1 MARILLAAH
10 DDVMRCYLARAL
22 MRQGHAVV
30 PVANAHDALGLLL
43 PGAFDIL
50 VCDTDMPGMGGPELA
65 RRAGAAIPGLRILFR
80 RGFSATPL
88 KEGAL
93 PRLDKEALEAPFHLN
108 RLANEIDNLM
118 AA

>member
-10 DDVMRCYLARAL
+10 DDVMRCYLSRAL

-30 PVANAHDALGLLL
+30 PVADAHDALGHLL

-50 VCDTDMPGMGGPELA
+50 LCDSDMPGMGGPELA
-65 RRAGAAIPGLRILFR
+65 RRAGGAIPGLRVLFR

-93 PRLDKEALEAPFHLN
+93 PRLDDEVLEPTFHLN
-108 RLANEIDNLM
+108 RLADEIDNLI

>member
-10 DDVMRCYLARAL
+10 DDVMRCYLSRAL
-22 MRQGHAVV
+22 ARQGHAVV
-30 PVANAHDALGLLL
+30 PVADAQEALGHLL
-43 PGAFDIL
+43 PGAFNIL
-50 VCDTDMPGMGGPELA
+50 VCDTDMPGMGGLELA
-65 RRAGAAIPGLRILFR
+65 RRAGAVIPGLRILFR

-93 PRLDKEALEAPFHLN
+93 PRLDDEALETPFHLN
-108 RLANEIDNLM
+108 RLADEIDNLI